1 MDNIENLL
9 EQFKAGKISREETVR
24 RLSTIQE
31 KDLGH
36 TVVDVD
42 RRRRTGDAEVIYC
55 AGKTAGQVT
64 DIVSSFIE
72 AGERVLATRVSEE
85 TAQAVLRLFPKAT
98 YHETARIVTVGEAG
112 EPKQTTDFDAAD
124 IDSVSAESGGPAS
137 TRVFASVTGRPIA
150 VVAAGTSD
158 LPVFEEAA
166 VTAEFFGHEVIRAV
180 DVGVAGLHR
189 LLRRIDE
196 IRRARVI
203 VAVAGME
210 GALPSVVAGL
220 VDVPVVAVP
229 TSVGYGANF
238 GGLTALLAM
247 VNSCASGVSVV
258 NIDNGFGGAYMAHLI
273 SR

>member
-1 MDNIENLL
+1 MNNFEDLL
-9 EQFKAGKISREETVR
+9 DAFKNGNISRDEAIH
-24 RLSTIQE
+24 RLSSVQE
-31 KDLGH
+31 MELGH
-36 TVVDVD
+36 TIVDLD

-55 AGKTAGQVT
+55 AGKTPQQVR
-64 DIVSSFIE
+64 DIVSSLVE
-72 AGERVLATRVSEE
+72 ADERVLATRASEE
-85 TAQAVLRLFPKAT
+85 TARAVLGLFPEAQ
-98 YHETARIVTVGEAG
+98 YNETARIVTVG
-112 EPKQTTDFDAAD
+112 K
-124 IDSVSAESGGPAS
+124 SAENS
-137 TRVFASVTGRPIA
+137 GRPIA

-158 LPVFEEAA
+158 LPVLEEAA
-166 VTAEFFGHEVIRAV
+166 ATAEFFGHEVIRAL

-196 IRRARVI
+196 IRRARAV

-220 VDVPVVAVP
+220 VDVPVIAVP

-258 NIDNGFGGAYMAHLI
+258 NIDNGFGGAYTAHLI
-273 SR
+273 AR